1 MLKREL
7 SDDEIERICSAEKQ
21 ADRSLETLRLSRLRP
36 EESAWAVLTAAVFQ
50 IERARAEFGEGS
62 DAYRAAKINL
72 GRYCPMIIR
81 WLGGTLPD
89 QVDPNAPR
97 WWNAVVETMTH
108 FNAATQCGTE
118 TEFTQTSELIQPY
131 DSSSTGTFVIHR

>member
-21 ADRSLETLRLSRLRP
+21 ADRCLETLRLSRLRP

-50 IERARAEFGEGS
+50 IERARAEFGESS

-72 GRYCPMIIR
+72 SRYCPMIIR
-81 WLGGTLPD
+81 WLGGNRGGCCKENND
-89 QVDPNAPR
+89 QNRLAKIHGNDP
-97 WWNAVVETMTH
+97 
-108 FNAATQCGTE
+108 
-118 TEFTQTSELIQPY
+118 
-131 DSSSTGTFVIHR
+131 